1 MKSSDD
7 HFDWDAWALAR
18 WSRQTKNM
26 PVDFINGY
34 GSEIPIRSA
43 STRPAAPKAAAAA
56 PQDSFDTTAALKSA
70 QNQTTDVRADKVAR
84 ASALLADGNYP
95 SDQDLGRLAGF
106 LADKL

>member
-18 WSRQTKNM
+18 WSRQIKIM

-43 STRPAAPKAAAAA
+43 STRPAAPKAAAA